1 MARIS
6 TYSIDPV
13 LNNLDKLHGSDEN
26 DVTRNFRLGPSGGS
40 SGPGGPGGGTS
51 ITINNQNSNIVN
63 YIIEADTRSLAFLFH
78 NNGLHSSGTN
88 FQGGTINVS
97 TNLNNFPFSSVTSLK
112 VSKFPYAASLQT
124 DPKTAVNI
132 ITYLVGERIKFSDIQ
147 NPNIFGIYNL
157 ESFVQDGST
166 DFYDMGLQYI
176 SGNGQFT
183 AGNNSS
189 TTPDIYL
196 LEVFGS
202 DLHYDHTQSSSSAT
216 WSITHNLNK
225 YPSVVIRTGS
235 GSKVHAAITHNSK
248 NALTITFAEAQTGS
262 AHLN

>member
-6 TYSIDPV
+6 TYSIDTLDV
-13 LNNLDKLHGSDEN
+13 NDKLHGTDQN
-26 DVTRNFRLGPSGGS
+26 GNTRNFKVGPVIGN
-40 SGPGGPGGGTS
+40 PGGD
-51 ITINNQNSNIVN
+51 NSATLVN
-63 YIIEADTRSLAFLFH
+63 YITEASASALAFKFH
-78 NNGLHSSGTN
+78 NATYGGLGSM
-88 FQGGTINVS
+88 QAGTINV
-97 TNLNNFPFSSVTSLK
+97 TGTGDQTDFSDVTTLK
-112 VSKFPYAASLQT
+112 VSKFPYAASLQAA
-124 DPKTAVNI
+124 PQPAVNI
-132 ITYLVGERIKFSDIQ
+132 LTNLVGERIKFSDIE

-166 DFYDMGLQYI
+166 DFYDMGLQFI

-183 AGNNSS
+183 AGDNSS

-202 DLHYDHTQSSSSAT
+202 DLNYTHTQSSSSAT
-216 WSITHNLNK
+216 WNITHNLNK
-225 YPSVVIRTGS
+225 YPSVVIKRTGS

-248 NALTITFAEAQTGS
+248 NALTITFAAAQTGS

>member
-6 TYSIDPV
+6 TYSIDTLDV
-13 LNNLDKLHGSDEN
+13 NDKLHGTDQN
-26 DVTRNFRLGPSGGS
+26 GNTRNFKVGPTVGN
-40 SGPGGPGGGTS
+40 PGGD
-51 ITINNQNSNIVN
+51 NSATLVN
-63 YIIEADTRSLAFLFH
+63 YITEASTNALAFKFH
-78 NNGLHSSGTN
+78 NANFGGLGSRQSGTISVT
-88 FQGGTINVS
+88 GTDDQ
-97 TNLNNFPFSSVTSLK
+97 TDFSSVTTLK